1 MKVITVE
8 FMV

>member
-8 FMV
+8 GE